1 MKKRT
6 TIYLDEQDRSAIAM
20 LRAYYG
26 VTSDSDVIRLAL
38 RLLTEQV
45 KGKGEREQ
53 KAKGTPKHASGASVS
68 DA

>member
-6 TIYLDEQDRSAIAM
+6 TIYLDEQDRFAIAT
-20 LRAYYG
+20 LREYYG

-45 KGKGEREQ
+45 KGKHEQ
-53 KAKGTPKHASGASVS
+53 ETEGTTKHASGASLS

>member
-6 TIYLDEQDRSAIAM
+6 TIYLDEQDRFAIAT

-45 KGKGEREQ
+45 KGKQQHEQ
-53 KAKGTPKHASGASVS
+53 EAQGTPEHTASAPVS